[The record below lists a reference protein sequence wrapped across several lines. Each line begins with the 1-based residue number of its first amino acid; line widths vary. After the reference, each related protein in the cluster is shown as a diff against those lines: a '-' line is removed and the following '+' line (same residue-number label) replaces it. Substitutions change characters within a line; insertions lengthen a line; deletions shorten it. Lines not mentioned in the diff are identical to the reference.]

1 MGLAAVDSETTIVV
15 TESGAVAA
23 VVEVDEITGVVG
35 AGLVAEA
42 GAVAVSS
49 IAAGEPCSGSGTA
62 QAGTNSIKLSKVKR
76 TAKGPRCSGQL
87 LGHLPSL

>member
-42 GAVAVSS
+42 GTVAVSP
-49 IAAGEPCSGSGTA
+49 ITAGVLWSGSGTA
-62 QAGTNSIKLSKVKR
+62 QADIKSIKLSTVKR
-76 TAKGPRCSGQL
+76 IARVLRCISQL
-87 LGHLPSL
+87 LGYLSSL